1 MTVNSGTCSSL
12 GATISIF
19 ENFGLLNIQF
29 PLIAILDVASPIL
42 YFQFLH
48 VISYI
53 IFPSVLWS
61 P

>member
-1 MTVNSGTCSSL
+1 M
-12 GATISIF
+12 
-19 ENFGLLNIQF
+19 
-29 PLIAILDVASPIL
+29 ILDAAIPIL

-53 IFPSVLWS
+53 IFPSVRWS